1 MSAPPET
8 ATLDGFPGLNH
19 RLHTMEVRSVVT
31 IVKALNDAGV
41 EYIIVGGLAVNAHG
55 FVRMTRDLD
64 LVLRLERDNIIRG
77 INTLLNI
84 GYQMAIPVTAEEFAD
99 PETRELWK
107 NEKNMILLKLGS
119 DIHRRTPVDIFIDE
133 PL

>member
-1 MSAPPET
+1 
-8 ATLDGFPGLNH
+8 
-19 RLHTMEVRSVVT
+19 MEVRSVVT

-77 INTLLNI
+77 INTLLNV